1 MNSSTLI
8 KRTLAAGLLLSSALA
23 LPALAASSTASSA
36 SEGASSAASSGSKSL
51 EASSGSST
59 KGDKVAAGD
68 YKIIDVAAAAD
79 RPGMVRVH
87 LQAAAATTTTNIAA
101 SNAADDFYLVLPE
114 QAFEKSQLSTG
125 QLVTARQH
133 AYGLEFANGQSK
145 QAFFLVLSDEW
156 YRELDSKA
164 VAI

>member
-1 MNSSTLI
+1 MNPSFLI
-8 KRTLAAGLLLSSALA
+8 KQTLAAGLLLSAALSM
-23 LPALAASSTASSA
+23 PVLAASSTASSA

-68 YKIIDVAAAAD
+68 YRIIDVAAAAD

-87 LQAAAATTTTNIAA
+87 LQAAA
-101 SNAADDFYLVLPE
+101 DDFYLVLPE
-114 QAFEKSQLSTG
+114 QAFEKSQLTAG
-125 QLVTARQH
+125 QKVTARQH
-133 AYGLEFANGQSK
+133 AYGLEFANQQTQ

-164 VAI
+164 VVL

>member
-1 MNSSTLI
+1 MTPTSFVKQS
-8 KRTLAAGLLLSSALA
+8 LAAGLLLSACLS

-51 EASSGSST
+51 EKSSGSSS

-68 YKIIDVAAAAD
+68 YRILDVAAAAD

-87 LQAAAATTTTNIAA
+87 LQAVAQ
-101 SNAADDFYLVLPE
+101 ADNSFYLVLPE
-114 QAFEKSQLSTG
+114 QAFENSQVAAG

-133 AYGLEFANGQSK
+133 AYGLEFANQ
-145 QAFFLVLSDEW
+145 QTQRAFFLVLSDEW

-164 VAI
+164 VVL

>member
-68 YKIIDVAAAAD
+68 YKIIDVAAAVD

-87 LQAAAATTTTNIAA
+87 LQAAAATTTNIAA
-101 SNAADDFYLVLPE
+101 PNAADDFYLVLPE

>member
-1 MNSSTLI
+1 MNSSLLI
-8 KRTLAAGLLLSSALA
+8 KQSIATGLLLSAALA
-23 LPALAASSTASSA
+23 LPVFAASSTASSA

-51 EASSGSST
+51 EASSGSSS

-68 YKIIDVAAAAD
+68 YRIIDVAAAAD

-87 LQAAAATTTTNIAA
+87 LQAAAEMSAL
-101 SNAADDFYLVLPE
+101 NAPDAFYLVLPE
-114 QAFEKSQLSTG
+114 QAFEKSQLVAG

-133 AYGLEFANGQSK
+133 AYGLEFANQQNQ

-164 VAI
+164 VVL

>member
-1 MNSSTLI
+1 MNSTISI
-8 KRTLAAGLLLSSALA
+8 KQTLAAGLLLTASLS
-23 LPALAASSTASSA
+23 LPVFAASSTASSA

-51 EASSGSST
+51 ETSSGSSS

-87 LQAAAATTTTNIAA
+87 LQAAA
-101 SNAADDFYLVLPE
+101 DDFYLVLPE
-114 QAFEKSQLSTG
+114 QAFEKSQLTAG

-133 AYGLEFANGQSK
+133 AYGLEFANQQTQ

-156 YRELDSKA
+156 YRELDSRA
-164 VAI
+164 VVL

>member
-1 MNSSTLI
+1 MNSSISI
-8 KRTLAAGLLLSSALA
+8 KQTLAAGLLLSASLS
-23 LPALAASSTASSA
+23 LPVFAASSTASSA

-51 EASSGSST
+51 EQSSGSSS

-87 LQAAAATTTTNIAA
+87 LQAAA
-101 SNAADDFYLVLPE
+101 DDFYLVLPE
-114 QAFEKSQLSTG
+114 QAFEKSQLAAG
-125 QLVTARQH
+125 QMVTAREH
-133 AYGLEFANGQSK
+133 AYGLEFASHKTQ

-156 YRELDSKA
+156 YRELDSHA
-164 VAI
+164 VVL

>member
-1 MNSSTLI
+1 MNTSFVLKQS
-8 KRTLAAGLLLSSALA
+8 LAAALLLSLSLS
-23 LPALAASSTASSA
+23 ALAASSTASSA

-59 KGDKVAAGD
+59 KGDKVAAGN

-87 LQAAAATTTTNIAA
+87 LQAAA
-101 SNAADDFYLVLPE
+101 DDFYLVLPE
-114 QAFEKSQLSTG
+114 PAFEKSQLVAG

-133 AYGLEFANGQSK
+133 AYGLEFANHQTQ

-156 YRELDSKA
+156 YRELDSRA
-164 VAI
+164 VVL

>member
-1 MNSSTLI
+1 MKLSVLL
-8 KRTLAAGLLLSSALA
+8 KQAFAAGLVLSAS

-68 YKIIDVAAAAD
+68 YRIIDVAAAAD

-87 LQAAAATTTTNIAA
+87 LQAAVESAALN
-101 SNAADDFYLVLPE
+101 ADDSFYLVLPE
-114 QAFEKSQLSTG
+114 HAFEKSQLAAG
-125 QLVTARQH
+125 QKVTARQH
-133 AYGLEFANGQSK
+133 AYGLEFASQQTQ

-156 YRELDSKA
+156 YRELDSRA
-164 VAI
+164 VVL